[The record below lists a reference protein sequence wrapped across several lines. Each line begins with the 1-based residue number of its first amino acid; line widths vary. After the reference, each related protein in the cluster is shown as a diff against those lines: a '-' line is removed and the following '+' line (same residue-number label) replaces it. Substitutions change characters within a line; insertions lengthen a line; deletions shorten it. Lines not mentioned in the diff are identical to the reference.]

1 MRFIPKKKLLIEAD
15 ANPLEVNSVDLSYD
29 EQYTQAIMK
38 AVASESSAIV
48 EYDQILAIEPH
59 VSKKS
64 LVDLFHDT
72 LIDLKHEEIKHLAQ
86 LNEKLSQTP
95 NLKDSYED
103 GTEEAKSGKDKNDET
118 KDDTRNEE
126 KVNESKKLQTES
138 TKLDENVP
146 ENRTYD
152 AENIAQL
159 IASKYTLTDEQYA
172 DIINLLDPL
181 SLNELSAE
189 DVDRGLAKLVDK
201 YKFTQEEKEEIEQF
215 IVDNANNPKGDRIK
229 EFKNDLEY
237 DINTLKDLLDEFNTY
252 AAQQRVKRLIAEL
265 KELEYDGSDDIG
277 WNPKYHN
284 FNNKKRGLIS

>member
-86 LNEKLSQTP
+86 LNERLSQTP

-189 DVDRGLAKLVDK
+189 DVDKGLAKLVDK
-201 YKFTQEEKEEIEQF
+201 YEFTQEEKEEIEQF

>member
-159 IASKYTLTDEQYA
+159 IASKYTLTDEQYE

>member
-38 AVASESSAIV
+38 AVASESGAIV
-48 EYDQILAIEPH
+48 EYEQILAIEPH

-72 LIDLKHEEIKHLAQ
+72 LIDIKDEEVKHLAQ

-95 NLKDSYED
+95 SLKDSYED
-103 GTEEAKSGKDKNDET
+103 GTEEAESGKDKNDET
-118 KDDTRNEE
+118 KDDTGNEE
-126 KVNESKKLQTES
+126 EVNESKELQTES

-146 ENRTYD
+146 EDRTYD

-159 IASKYTLTDEQYA
+159 IASKYTLTDEQYE
-172 DIINLLDPL
+172 DIIDLLDPL

-215 IVDNANNPKGDRIK
+215 IVDNANDPKGDRIK
-229 EFKNDLEY
+229 EFKNDIGY
-237 DINTLKDLLDEFNTY
+237 DINTLENLLDEFNTY
-252 AAQQRVKRLIAEL
+252 AAQQRVKQLIAEL